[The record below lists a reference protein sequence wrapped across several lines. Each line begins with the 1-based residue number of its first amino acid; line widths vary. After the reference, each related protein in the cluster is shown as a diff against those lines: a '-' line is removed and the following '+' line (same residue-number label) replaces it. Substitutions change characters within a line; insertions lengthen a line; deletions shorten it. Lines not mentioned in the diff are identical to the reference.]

1 MSQIISIPFEHFVSK
16 PDEYIIDILKLLDIK
31 KTCFTEN
38 ILIEQRVP
46 RDKIADGI
54 ELDIYKRCGWTKP
67 IENLTEADELIIRK
81 KWVEEQVSNE
91 NYALFTSLCDAYEEE
106 TWKP

>member
-1 MSQIISIPFEHFVSK
+1 M
-16 PDEYIIDILKLLDIK
+16 
-31 KTCFTEN
+31 
-38 ILIEQRVP
+38 P

-67 IENLTEADELIIRK
+67 IENLTEEDELIIRK

-91 NYALFTSLCDAYEEE
+91 NYALFDSLCDSYEKEI
-106 TWKP
+106 WKP